1 MTRLIIDK
9 VKYPAWMTR
18 LIIDQNYC
26 VRGVS
31 LENLKKKKIDKINQ
45 SDKFSKSDFILRN
58 QSDKFWRSKLHYG
71 NENEFHLTNQT
82 IKFLGIKLS
91 LKKSKNHKKYSQL
104 LLLRISFCLG
114 QGPDLVSVIAGYEFK
129 Y

>member
-1 MTRLIIDK
+1 MKFPNWMTRLIIDK

-45 SDKFSKSDFILRN
+45 SDKFSKSDFI
-58 QSDKFWRSKLHYG
+58 
-71 NENEFHLTNQT
+71 
-82 IKFLGIKLS
+82 
-91 LKKSKNHKKYSQL
+91 
-104 LLLRISFCLG
+104 
-114 QGPDLVSVIAGYEFK
+114 
-129 Y
+129 